1 MDDKQKALLKSLPK
15 IDEVLVILER
25 RGTLER
31 APREKV
37 LETIREVVAGIRS
50 EILAGTRESSE
61 ALSDGS
67 AADSVAARIERL
79 HEYSL
84 RRVINATGIILHT
97 NLGRAPLCKEA
108 LERIVEVSRGY
119 SNLEFDLA
127 SGKRGLRYKCSDLFL
142 SNISN

>member
-1 MDDKQKALLKSLPK
+1 MDDKQKARLKSLPK
-15 IDEVLVILER
+15 IDEVLAVLEK
-25 RGTLER
+25 RGALAR

-37 LETIREVVAGIRS
+37 LETIRDVVGSIRS
-50 EILAGTRESSE
+50 AILAGTWSDHD
-61 ALSDGS
+61 ALSNES
-67 AADSVAARIERL
+67 AADVVAARIERL

-127 SGKRGLRYKCSDLFL
+127 SGKRGLRYDHVRGK
-142 SNISN
+142 IGRAHV